1 MMMWMLAKVGVKA
14 LLANKLRS
22 FLAVLGIIIGV
33 GAVISMLALGAGTR
47 ANIMERVSSMGTN
60 LLIVRPGIAGRRGV
74 MSGMAQTMT
83 MDDALAIAKQV
94 PGVEL
99 VSPVVSGNLQL
110 KYFNKNAQTSTMGV
124 APSYL
129 HIRNFEIDHGR
140 NFTDLEVDRLAR
152 VAVIGPT
159 TAENLF
165 GKDEPVGAT
174 IKIKGVNFQV
184 IGVLK
189 AKGDQGW
196 SDPDDQAI
204 IPISTAMK
212 QILGVER
219 VREIDVLTQESKE
232 GNAPV
237 VAEVTRVL
245 RDRHKILPAAEDD
258 FNVRDQAEMIDMAQS
273 FGTTM
278 SILLGSLGGIS
289 LLVGGIGIMNI
300 MLVTVAERTREIGL
314 RKAIG
319 AREGDIRNQFL
330 FESVLVSGCGGILG
344 VAMGI
349 GVALLI
355 PWLAKLSG
363 QEFKTLVEWKSIAL
377 ALGVSVA
384 VGVFFGYYPARRA
397 ARMDP
402 VEALR
407 YE

>member
-14 LLANKLRS
+14 LLANKLRT

-83 MDDALAIAKQV
+83 QDDALAIAREV
-94 PGVEL
+94 PGVDW

-219 VREIDVLTQESKE
+219 IREIDVLTHESPE
-232 GNAPV
+232 GNGPV
-237 VAEVTRVL
+237 VAGVTQLL
-245 RDRHKILPAAEDD
+245 RQRHKILPAAEDD

-384 VGVFFGYYPARRA
+384 VGVFFGYYPASRA